1 MPLVFQKRTYKL
13 AAMLPRIFAVIAMT
27 GFIALPVSG
36 QVELANLRE
45 DVRGLSQR
53 VGELSLR
60 IEQLERE
67 NAMLRQSSANLNQS
81 YVTLT
86 QLNAAVN
93 EINATMRAAISNSKS
108 ETLQIVGVQM
118 EKLAK

>member
-1 MPLVFQKRTYKL
+1 MLKRFLLGAIL
-13 AAMLPRIFAVIAMT
+13 AAAV
-27 GFIALPVSG
+27 LPVSA
-36 QVELANLRE
+36 QIEVANLRE

-118 EKLAK
+118 EKLAKQSNAAIDSVAKGM